1 MGHYVDQV
9 KNAYNTDWTAAKEAL
24 NDNVMSMYNTIK
36 SIIEENDFPA
46 KAEERWT
53 PMMESIKS
61 NAEKLN
67 TDIET
72 KYNEMISRA
81 KQFDDWYAEL
91 KELEGDPGG
100 ETGLK
105 FAIDKGFGRW
115 VGTYIGR
122 GLKGINWRQSTL
134 YRWTA
139 YRYVKID
146 SSTGYIT
153 IEVVRR
159 EMKKAIN
166 ENDVTW
172 IEHEKVLATKIIEI
186 KSSEDFAKYNKTGIS
201 KDGLTIDHNEDG
213 NSTFK

>member
-24 NDNVMSMYNTIK
+24 NNNVMSMYNTIK

-81 KQFDDWYAEL
+81 KKFDDWYEKL
-91 KELEGDPGG
+91 KTLEGDAGG
-100 ETGLK
+100 NAGLQ
-105 FAIDKGFGRW
+105 FALNKGFEPRHDAR
-115 VGTYIGR
+115 VGWLAIPE
-122 GLKGINWRQSTL
+122 NWGYEKITV
-134 YRWTA
+134 YTWTA
-139 YRYVKID
+139 YSSITID
-146 SSTGYIT
+146 SDGYIT
-153 IEVVRR
+153 INMTRR
-159 EMKKAIN
+159 QMEIKYRYGGEAVKS
-166 ENDVTW
+166 W
-172 IEHEKVLATKIIEI
+172 EKILATGKETI
-186 KSSEDFAKYNKTGIS
+186 KTQEDFDKCYTGRDVI
-201 KDGLTIDHNEDG
+201 GGEIR
-213 NSTFK
+213 